1 MSTTGERIK
10 KARKMAG
17 QTQLQLADELEISE
31 SYVALLEKDKRN
43 PSIEVL
49 IRISEVLGVTL
60 DYLVWGNTNDA
71 QAQLYREWCRIT
83 GGRSL
88 AQVRAAMHIVE
99 EFFVALDDNTDIQQ
113 RFF

>member
-1 MSTTGERIK
+1 
-10 KARKMAG
+10 MAG
-17 QTQLQLADELEISE
+17 QTQLQLAETLEISE

-49 IRISEVLGVTL
+49 IRISEELGVTL
-60 DYLVWGNTNDA
+60 DYLVWGNTDDS

-83 GGRSL
+83 GGRNL
-88 AQVRAAMHIVE
+88 AQVRSAMKIVE
-99 EFFVALDDNTDIQQ
+99 EFFVALDDNTDIKQ